1 MVVPAENNEK
11 EIHSMRGTSR
21 RRPPVVKQKVRP
33 QSVAEEAAANL
44 NFPSPDP
51 DKHGPVDRFANLEVS
66 EDLLSTL
73 AGLGYEEPTPIQSQ
87 TLPAA
92 LDGHDMIG
100 MAPTGTG
107 KTAAFSI
114 PIIEQLD
121 LDAKSVQAIVLSP
134 TRELTEQVAKEA
146 ERLAGKQ
153 GVRFVTLVGGRPL
166 GSQERALE
174 RGVHIVVGTPGRVL
188 DHISRG
194 NLNLGDVRFVVLDEA
209 DRMLDFG
216 FRPDIEKILKR
227 CPTDRQTL
235 LFSATMPPDVLRLVK
250 NYQRNPLQVDLTP
263 KNVSEQVTQYVC
275 NVDHDRKRDTLARV
289 LYKERPRQAIVF
301 CRTKRG
307 ADNLH
312 KVFSRKLGAVDVL
325 HGDLRQTARDKVMKR
340 FRAGK
345 TRLLIATDIVGRG
358 IDVSTVSHVINYDV
372 PEDCDD
378 YVHRV
383 GRAGRISSDQKG
395 YAFTFATR
403 EDGEL
408 LTRIEMR
415 INKMLTEYKVD
426 GFSMMRDVAAPKH
439 VDDLE
444 PKAVDVTPQVD
455 DAPKEPDFGLD
466 LFE

>member
-1 MVVPAENNEK
+1 MTFPTPNPETHGAV
-11 EIHSMRGTSR
+11 
-21 RRPPVVKQKVRP
+21 
-33 QSVAEEAAANL
+33 EAFDEL
-44 NFPSPDP
+44 DISDE
-51 DKHGPVDRFANLEVS
+51 LIE
-66 EDLLSTL
+66 TL
-73 AGLGYEEPTPIQSQ
+73 DDLGYVAPTPVQSQ

-107 KTAAFSI
+107 KTAAFTI
-114 PIIEQLD
+114 PILEQLD
-121 LDAKSVQAIVLSP
+121 LEAKSVQAIILSP

-146 ERLAGKQ
+146 GRLAGNR
-153 GVRFVTLVGGRPL
+153 GIRFVTLVGGRPL
-166 GSQERALE
+166 GSQESKLQ
-174 RGVHIVVGTPGRVL
+174 RGVHVVVGTPGRVL

-194 NLNLGDVRFVVLDEA
+194 NLVLADIRFVVLDEA

-216 FRPDIEKILKR
+216 FRPDIEKILGK

-235 LFSATMPPDVLRLVK
+235 LFSATMPPDVLRLV
-250 NYQRNPLQVDLTP
+250 NRYQKDPMQVDLTP

-275 NVDHDRKRDTLARV
+275 NVDHDRKRDTLAKV
-289 LYKERPRQAIVF
+289 LYQEKPRQAIIF

-307 ADNLH
+307 ADTLH
-312 KVFSRKLGAVDVL
+312 KKFSEKLGNVDVL
-325 HGDLRQTARDKVMKR
+325 HGDLRQSGRDKVMKR
-340 FRAGK
+340 FRDGK
-345 TRLLIATDIVGRG
+345 TRMLIATDIVGRG

-415 INKMLTEYKVD
+415 INKLLSEYEVE
-426 GFSMMRDVAAPKH
+426 GFQMMRSVDKPRH
-439 VDDLE
+439 VDDE
-444 PKAVDVTPQVD
+444 ANEKAAKAAERKAADPD
-455 DAPKEPDFGLD
+455 DDDDDLNFGD
-466 LFE
+466 ELFG

>member
-1 MVVPAENNEK
+1 MF
-11 EIHSMRGTSR
+11 RGRSGR
-21 RRPPVVKQKVRP
+21 RAPVKKPKVRP
-33 QSVAEEAAANL
+33 QSVAEEAAAAL
-44 NFPSPDP
+44 TFPTPDP
-51 DKHGPVDRFANLEVS
+51 EQYGPVETFAELDLSDELSETLDRI
-66 EDLLSTL
+66 
-73 AGLGYEEPTPIQSQ
+73 GYVKPTPVQAQ

-107 KTAAFSI
+107 KTAAFAI
-114 PIIEQLD
+114 PIIEQAD
-121 LDAKSVQAIVLSP
+121 KEAAGVQAIILSP

-146 ERLAGKQ
+146 EKLAENSGL
-153 GVRFVTLVGGRPL
+153 RFATLVGGRPL
-166 GSQERALE
+166 GSQESKLR
-174 RGVHIVVGTPGRVL
+174 RGVHVVVGTPGRVL

-194 NLNLGDVRFVVLDEA
+194 NLVLADVCFVVLDEA

-216 FRPDIEKILKR
+216 FRPDIEKILGK

-235 LFSATMPPDVLRLVK
+235 LFSATMPPDVLRLV
-250 NYQRNPLQVDLTP
+250 NRYQRDPLQVDLTP

-275 NVDHDRKRDTLARV
+275 NVDADRKRETLARV
-289 LYKERPRQAIVF
+289 LYQEKPRQAIIF

-307 ADNLH
+307 ADTLH
-312 KVFSRKLGAVDVL
+312 KKFSRKLRNVDVL
-325 HGDLRQTARDKVMKR
+325 HGDLRQSGRDKVMKR
-340 FRAGK
+340 FRDGK
-345 TRLLIATDIVGRG
+345 TRMLIATDIVGRG
-358 IDVSTVSHVINYDV
+358 IDVSTVSHVINFDV

-415 INKMLTEYKVD
+415 INKLLTEYRID
-426 GFSMMRDVAAPKH
+426 GFEMMRDAPAARH
-439 VDDLE
+439 VDDLKP
-444 PKAVDVTPQVD
+444 PKPQVEETQSDEPAD
-455 DAPKEPDFGLD
+455 DAFADE
-466 LFE
+466 LFD